1 MAQSFRTAI
10 SFDGLASAS
19 SQALAIKVDGDSQN
33 RVLIDAGGKITWGAG
48 GSSAGDT
55 TLYRSAANTL
65 KTDDAFTAASLA
77 VTGEFTL
84 PTSDGSNNQ
93 VLVTNGSGT
102 VSWANQSGGGGSPGG
117 SDTQFQYNNGGSFG
131 GATNLIYDDANDR
144 VGIGTSSPAGN
155 LQVVSQNRAF
165 TVIDSGTN
173 NYAEAGF
180 TSLGGDG
187 PAYGHFSGY
196 DIGFKTGT
204 SRGGLATRMHID
216 NDGNVG
222 IGTTTPG
229 YKLTVFGTGYISGD
243 FTVDQYNPSDAVFH
257 VDSSNNRVGIGTTS
271 PATALHVTGDFTTD
285 GDIFGTSDTNFFVG
299 NDSNERILFQES
311 SNRIFFYVNGAYR
324 ASFTSGGDYVPYAD
338 STYDLGSTSLRWAEI
353 HADKLLL
360 ASTTDTGSDTSDG
373 ALTIGLSSGQH
384 LTFDGNEIQ
393 SKSNDSTAGTLH
405 LETDGGNAKFGN
417 NTQLTTMV
425 IKASQTQ
432 IYSSAAALELHNTAS
447 GDQSVYHAYYNN
459 SGTRY
464 GYMGYPS
471 NDDMYFKNENSG
483 GQMYSFSPGSYMYWH
498 VAGAYELRL
507 SASELRPYT
516 NEGLNLGA
524 SGAAWNHFYLGQG
537 NTFSSGGYWT
547 LRSRDSDRQVM
558 EYTSSER
565 FKKDIVD
572 LPLDEAYQVL
582 DARPIKFRGID
593 DDSSVPLE
601 AGLSAESLHNSGF
614 EYAVRYDE
622 GHWGETPRAVYY
634 EMLTAPLIKICKD
647 QKDRIESLE
656 AKVAALEAA

>member
-229 YKLTVFGTGYISGD
+229 YKLTVFGTGYVSGD

-405 LETDGGNAKFGN
+405 LQTDGGNAKFGN